1 MYLIV
6 EKYIY
11 HDKNNKIRQNMIL
24 IKKPDIKIL
33 DNKEYFGKKKKNG
46 GIPVKDKN
54 KDIKIYSKIWILLVF
69 NSEINFKFI
78 KLKKNI

>member
-11 HDKNNKIRQNMIL
+11 HDKNNKIRQNIIL

-33 DNKEYFGKKKKNG
+33 DNKEYFGKKKKWR
-46 GIPVKDKN
+46 
-54 KDIKIYSKIWILLVF
+54 YSCKR
-69 NSEINFKFI
+69 
-78 KLKKNI
+78 